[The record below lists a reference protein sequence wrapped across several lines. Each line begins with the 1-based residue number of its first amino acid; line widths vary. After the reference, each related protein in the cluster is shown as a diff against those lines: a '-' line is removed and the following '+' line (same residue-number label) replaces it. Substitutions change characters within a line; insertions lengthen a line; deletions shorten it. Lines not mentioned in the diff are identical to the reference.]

1 MVLSFLCDDVLD
13 GEAMRDALQA
23 RLDNSDDVKREMR
36 EVVAEKKG
44 TLKVLPPPSRPVTAR
59 LHSPDEGCRE

>member
-13 GEAMRDALQA
+13 GEAMREALQE

-36 EVVAEKKG
+36 EAVAEKKG
-44 TLKVLPPPSRPVTAR
+44 TLKVLPPPSHPVTAK
-59 LHSPDEGCRE
+59 LHSPGKGCRK